1 MEIIKSFWEGM
12 TNVCACVYM
21 VDMCLHMER
30 GTHRGNCFNIASRPR
45 EEKRK
50 AIKAPWQEMIL
61 KIKFS
66 VSGKLELK
74 SEGGVI
80 YTLTYNSGGRDRSP
94 SLVISNLI
102 LSMTLE
108 VERFSFLS

>member
-1 MEIIKSFWEGM
+1 M
-12 TNVCACVYM
+12 CACVYM

-61 KIKFS
+61 KIKFL

-80 YTLTYNSGGRDRSP
+80 YSLTYNSGGKDFLQPEAAQSGRTSLERDSGALRLDFC
-94 SLVISNLI
+94 SLSV
-102 LSMTLE
+102 T
-108 VERFSFLS
+108 RA